1 MKKLALVL
9 FVFSLF
15 VVSCQHKDMEA
26 RLENIDTLIHRGDLD
41 SANSYIENIDASK
54 LDPCCYSYYGLL
66 KSICDYRL
74 LAKMTS
80 DTLLNKSIEYYEQHA
95 DLHHL
100 IEAYICKGQIESEK
114 GNHEQA
120 VSFLKKAE
128 NLLDYVKSSEL
139 FIRTKACLAHE
150 NVCSGNFHVALSYC
164 KLALSEAQKT
174 DNKRWLAFCN
184 NQMCSIFSHSNM
196 ADSSMI
202 YQSRAMLYVDYA
214 PKIEQATIY
223 LNYGIEKWRKGSL
236 DTAENYIKKSL
247 ELYPDTFSY
256 ATLAELYAQQGK
268 TENANKLWN
277 YAFDIRDYSDKL
289 HFMNSYAYWLR
300 QQGRDDEAWEIMK
313 RLPAMRDSLY
323 QKQNA
328 ESILYIQNQ
337 YDKEWATLR
346 LQRML
351 AYAVGGIVALLLL
364 GIVVWMYLRWKAQRT
379 KRELAEKQ
387 LLIVDYSQQIE
398 RLSKE
403 GKENS
408 AEMRQLEKQLDRVR
422 SDVQS
427 MIYNGKRLMEHVKAG
442 GNTAVWKKKDFEN
455 VIEYYRTVN
464 LPFVMHLEKD
474 YRSLTPS
481 NMFMLLLAEE
491 LKYNDGKIEECMLM
505 SPGALRT
512 AKSRINSRHLGQGKD

>member
-1 MKKLALVL
+1 MRIA
-9 FVFSLF
+9 FA
-15 VVSCQHKDMEA
+15 MP
-26 RLENIDTLIHRGDLD
+26 
-41 SANSYIENIDASK
+41 YAS
-54 LDPCCYSYYGLL
+54 
-66 KSICDYRL
+66 
-74 LAKMTS
+74 
-80 DTLLNKSIEYYEQHA
+80 
-95 DLHHL
+95 
-100 IEAYICKGQIESEK
+100 
-114 GNHEQA
+114 
-120 VSFLKKAE
+120 
-128 NLLDYVKSSEL
+128 
-139 FIRTKACLAHE
+139 
-150 NVCSGNFHVALSYC
+150 
-164 KLALSEAQKT
+164 
-174 DNKRWLAFCN
+174 
-184 NQMCSIFSHSNM
+184 
-196 ADSSMI
+196 
-202 YQSRAMLYVDYA
+202 
-214 PKIEQATIY
+214 
-223 LNYGIEKWRKGSL
+223 
-236 DTAENYIKKSL
+236 
-247 ELYPDTFSY
+247 
-256 ATLAELYAQQGK
+256 
-268 TENANKLWN
+268 
-277 YAFDIRDYSDKL
+277 
-289 HFMNSYAYWLR
+289 WLR
-300 QQGRDDEAWEIMK
+300 QQGRNDEAWEIMK
-313 RLPAMRDSLY
+313 RLPAMKDSLARR
-323 QKQNA
+323 QKTEA
-328 ESILYIQNQ
+328 IKEIQDR

-408 AEMRQLEKQLDRVR
+408 AEMRQLEKQLDKVR

-427 MIYNGKRLMEHVKAG
+427 MIYNGKRLMEHVKTG

-491 LKYNDGKIEECMLM
+491 LKYNDAKIEECMMM